1 MARSPAPG
9 FPALRPDLQLSF
21 YHRLKELRER
31 YLQEA
36 LKRTVESLEI
46 AKLDRELAE
55 YVSAAHLRRVASYA
69 IRGEIFFPVP
79 YLIGA
84 NPFLLGYYRLLYGL
98 SQKEFYNKG
107 PFGRF
112 KRLEDGGTV
121 PVELEGEIAALC
133 RSLVQTAQI
142 LVDGI
147 EDALSPLTVHDLQLL
162 TIGPQLRGSENTRL
176 GRGATKEV
184 FSLIRQITGK
194 YIKEESEAVIRL
206 ENDSGREVTIEF
218 ASDPD
223 VAITEV
229 LGTGRRPTVS
239 IEVKGGRDTSNIHNR
254 IGEAEKSHQKA
265 RNQGFFE
272 FITIVRAAV
281 DPETARRESPT
292 TSHFFHLD
300 RLLDTASEEHSQFR
314 NLLGSVV
321 GIRV

>member
-1 MARSPAPG
+1 MARKPALQ
-9 FPALRPDLQLSF
+9 FPVLRPDLQVSF
-21 YHRLKELRER
+21 YRRLQELRAR

-36 LKRTVESLEI
+36 LRKTVESADLTT
-46 AKLDRELAE
+46 LDRELAKC
-55 YVSAAHLRRVASYA
+55 VTAKHLRRVASYA
-69 IRGEIFFPVP
+69 IRGEVFFPVP
-79 YLIGA
+79 CLLRA
-84 NPFLLGYYRLLYGL
+84 NPFLLGYYRLLYGI

-112 KRLEDGGTV
+112 KRLEDGGALPPEV
-121 PVELEGEIAALC
+121 DGEIATLC
-133 RSLVQTAQI
+133 RSLVQTGQA

-147 EDALSPLTVHDLQLL
+147 GDGLSPATVHDLQLL

-176 GRGATKEV
+176 GRGATREV
-184 FSLIRQITGK
+184 FSLIRQIAGG
-194 YIKEESEAVIRL
+194 YIREASDVLIRI
-206 ENDSGREVTIEF
+206 ENDSGREVVIEF

-229 LGTGRRPTVS
+229 LETGMRPAVS
-239 IEVKGGRDTSNIHNR
+239 IEVKGGRDASNIHNR

-265 RNQGFFE
+265 KKRRFFE
-272 FITIVRAAV
+272 FITILRVAV
-281 DPETARRESPT
+281 DPEMARRESPT

-314 NLLGSVV
+314 NLLGSVM